1 MFTSIDSII
10 NAYKTTNT
18 QIAESLFTN
27 KKVSAPMV
35 ALIDA
40 QATFA
45 KQVNESFTKIAD
57 YVVEEVQ
64 SYTNKPSKK

>member
-10 NAYKTTNT
+10 NTYKTTNT

-40 QATFA
+40 QVTFA